1 MKSVNPATEEV
12 IAEYAE
18 HTPQQVEAALRL
30 SQSAFEKWRAVS
42 LPDRAG
48 LMVAAAAGL
57 WQRRER
63 FSRMMAMEMGKP
75 IPAGEAEVEKCAK
88 TCEYFAENAARFL
101 SPVEI
106 ASDAARSYVRF
117 DPLGP
122 VLAIMPWNFPLWQV
136 IRFAAPALMAG
147 NVAVLKHA
155 PNVCGC
161 ALMLQETFADAG
173 FPPGVFAALLI
184 EDNERAQKLAE
195 HPATRGVT
203 LTGSDRAGRSV
214 SAAAGRAL
222 KKTIMELG
230 GSDPF
235 IVLADSDIRA
245 AAASAAES
253 RCINNGQ
260 SCIAAKRF
268 IVEQSIADE
277 FESAMS
283 KLMAAMKIGDPLERS
298 TQIGPLAR
306 LDLLQNL
313 HRQVQQSIQQGAS
326 LLTGGKRRGQKGYFY
341 EPTVLTNVR
350 PGMPVFDEET
360 FGPVAAVI
368 RAADADDAVRLANLS
383 EYGLGATIWTKDIN
397 LAQTLAGRIEAGNVF
412 INEIVKSDPH
422 LPFGGIKNSG
432 WGRELSS
439 FGIQEF
445 TNIKSVWIK

>member
-1 MKSVNPATEEV
+1 MKSINPATEEV

-18 HTPQQVEAALRL
+18 HTPQQLDAALEL
-30 SQSAFEKWRAVS
+30 AQSAFEQWRGVS
-42 LPDRAG
+42 LPQRAR
-48 LMVAAAAGL
+48 LMSGAAAEL
-57 WQRRER
+57 RRR
-63 FSRMMAMEMGKP
+63 RDQFSHLMAVEMGKP
-75 IPAGEAEVEKCAK
+75 ITAGEAEVEKCAK
-88 TCEYFAENAARFL
+88 ACEYFAENAARFL

-106 ASDAARSYVRF
+106 ASDAARSFVRF

-122 VLAIMPWNFPLWQV
+122 ILAIMPWNFPLWQV

-184 EDNERAQKLAE
+184 EDNERAQKLVE
-195 HPATRGVT
+195 HPAVRGVT

-222 KKTIMELG
+222 KKTVMELG

-235 IVLADSDIRA
+235 IVLADADVRA

-253 RCINNGQ
+253 RCINSGQ

-268 IVEQSIADE
+268 IIERSIADE
-277 FESAMS
+277 FESALSSAMS
-283 KLMAAMKIGDPLERS
+283 AMKIGDPLDRA
-298 TQIGPLAR
+298 TKIGPLAR
-306 LDLLQNL
+306 LDLLENL
-313 HRQVQQSIQQGAS
+313 HRQVQQSIQRGAI

-341 EPTVLTNVR
+341 EPTVLTNVH
-350 PGMPVFDEET
+350 PGMSVFDEET

-368 RAADADDAVRLANLS
+368 RAADVDDAVRLANLS
-383 EYGLGATIWTKDIN
+383 QYGLGAGIWTKDVDR
-397 LAQTLAGRIEAGNVF
+397 AQNLAGRIEAGNVF

-422 LPFGGIKNSG
+422 VPFGGIKNSG

-445 TNIKSVWIK
+445 TNIKSVWVK

>member
-1 MKSVNPATEEV
+1 MKSINPATEEV
-12 IAEYAE
+12 IAEYTE
-18 HTPQQVEAALRL
+18 HTPPQVDAALEL
-30 SQSAFEKWRAVS
+30 AQSAFEQWRGVS
-42 LPDRAG
+42 LPQRARLVSG
-48 LMVAAAAGL
+48 AAAGL
-57 WQRRER
+57 RQRRER
-63 FSRMMAMEMGKP
+63 FSRMMAIEMGKP
-75 IPAGEAEVEKCAK
+75 IAAGEAEVEKCAK
-88 TCEYFAENAARFL
+88 ACEYFAENAARFL
-101 SPVEI
+101 SPQEI
-106 ASDAARSYVRF
+106 PSNATRSFVRF

-136 IRFAAPALMAG
+136 IRFAVPALMAG
-147 NVAVLKHA
+147 NVALLKHA

-161 ALMLQETFADAG
+161 ALMLRETFADAG

-184 EDNERAQKLAE
+184 ENNERAQKLVE
-195 HPATRGVT
+195 HPAIRGVT

-222 KKTIMELG
+222 KKTVMELG

-235 IVLADSDIRA
+235 IVLTDADVHA

-268 IVEQSIADE
+268 IIEQSIADE
-277 FESAMS
+277 FESALS
-283 KLMAAMKIGDPLERS
+283 AAMAAMKIGDPLDRA

-306 LDLLQNL
+306 LDLLENL
-313 HRQVQQSIQQGAS
+313 HRQVQQSIQQGAT

-360 FGPVAAVI
+360 FGPVAAII

-383 EYGLGATIWTKDIN
+383 QYGLGSSLWTKDVGRAEN
-397 LAQTLAGRIEAGNVF
+397 LAGQIEAGNVF
-412 INEIVKSDPH
+412 INEIVKSDP
-422 LPFGGIKNSG
+422 LVPFGGIKNSG

-439 FGIQEF
+439 FGIHEF
-445 TNIKSVWIK
+445 TNIKSVWVK